1 MSAMSVIIFR
11 SHPRGVWA
19 VEITAR
25 ARAAAGGAREGMA
38 NRPTDAQR
46 LANQAAQLHDWS
58 SQLRAVDSTVQQ
70 LDLLRRLVADDGSS
84 DAVEWLL
91 EQVNG
96 HSDSPPDKAPSAA
109 PTEEEILA
117 ELPPSHLD
125 HLLTEEERCLFERD
139 GVRICL
145 CHALYTPAFCVY

>member
-1 MSAMSVIIFR
+1 MGTVCDYFSPAAAPFGRV
-11 SHPRGVWA
+11 A
-19 VEITAR
+19 EITAR
-25 ARAAAGGAREGMA
+25 GAREGMA

-70 LDLLRRLVADDGSS
+70 LDLLRRLVADDGSP

>member
-1 MSAMSVIIFR
+1 MSVIIF
-11 SHPRGVWA
+11 HTPRGA
-19 VEITAR
+19 FYIFGR
-25 ARAAAGGAREGMA
+25 ARRRNYRVAGPAGAREGMA

-145 CHALYTPAFCVY
+145 CHALYTGV

>member
-1 MSAMSVIIFR
+1 MGTVCDYFSPARRLFGRRIDVER
-11 SHPRGVWA
+11 PGVA
-19 VEITAR
+19 
-25 ARAAAGGAREGMA
+25 EGMA

-145 CHALYTPAFCVY
+145 CHALYTPAFCVYCVILLY

>member
-1 MSAMSVIIFR
+1 MSVIIF
-11 SHPRGVWA
+11 HTPRGA
-19 VEITAR
+19 FYSTFGR
-25 ARAAAGGAREGMA
+25 ARRRNYRVAGPAGAREGMA

-91 EQVNG
+91 EQV
-96 HSDSPPDKAPSAA
+96 
-109 PTEEEILA
+109 
-117 ELPPSHLD
+117 
-125 HLLTEEERCLFERD
+125 
-139 GVRICL
+139 
-145 CHALYTPAFCVY
+145 